1 MHAIKCF
8 YLDEEKQW
16 LGYLPN
22 FPDHWAHGE
31 TMEALQLNLYRLNF
45 DLTPMEAMRKVSEL
59 SLPIYP
65 ASPLNPPICSVRAR
79 VTESVHPLARI
90 IHEGS

>member
-1 MHAIKCF
+1 MQAIKCY

-31 TMEALQLNLYRLNF
+31 TLESLQVQANLYRLNF
-45 DLTPMEAMRKVSEL
+45 DLTLVEALRKVSEL
-59 SLPIYP
+59 SLP
-65 ASPLNPPICSVRAR
+65 L
-79 VTESVHPLARI
+79 
-90 IHEGS
+90 

>member
-1 MHAIKCF
+1 MGQVMQTIKCY

-31 TMEALQLNLYRLNF
+31 TLEALQANLYRLNF
-45 DLTPMEAMRKVSEL
+45 DLTLMEALQKVSEL
-59 SLPIYP
+59 SLP
-65 ASPLNPPICSVRAR
+65 L
-79 VTESVHPLARI
+79 
-90 IHEGS
+90 